1 MASEDGTGT
10 DDGHEQVDGET
21 RTTRGVNRL
30 RSPAVSKPK
39 ISKLRF
45 SQISSDFAGP
55 RTLTP
60 SNRVTSYSTFD
71 VGFQLS
77 LHVKPIQQYE
87 GMRTSQNLDPNRK
100 SDISIKL
107 EARNVVTTTT
117 TRMEQD
123 GTAISRAEILSPTGA
138 VVDVCVA
145 EDLETYEVNVAIEPV
160 QVYVAFSTIQLGM
173 LFARTYAAGL
183 RVDASKVG
191 VAAQQK
197 EMQKKDNKRSVRVSC
212 PLISGQLVDD
222 SQAGSV
228 FPLLQ
233 ATVSDLDIATGIH
246 RGKVDGD
253 DDEEEYT
260 KSMLTMRVSADS
272 MNQALVEWEPIIEPC
287 TFVVEAVVFIQ
298 PKTAAAF
305 VGDTEV
311 AISSTEALNVNITRN
326 LLLAMQTAADNWKAV
341 LAGPRLAISNME
353 TAYKLRNETSDSIT
367 LWLAKGSSEGP
378 QGNTLAT
385 GQELAFSL
393 ATRGTITS
401 GEHATIT
408 VGIPGC
414 KPQVI
419 DMDRIGSQIYRFA
432 TEFPFGSTT
441 THKKQGQKAGHR
453 RGRSSSI
460 SRNFV
465 TIACNLF
472 LDGPVKVASLRAVLF
487 VENDT
492 NDPIQLTL
500 KKPAAGVD
508 EDMPAG
514 GFIAIRPGGGCSI
527 EAHTERIWIR
537 PDARFLWATVDVPPV
552 SKDGVRT
559 EQVQAVSRA
568 INLAAG
574 ITCFATCAESTN
586 GAVSLHIMP
595 TLAIHNRLP
604 CMMNAR
610 VYRYQNAGKTECMI
624 PGQKMD
630 KLTADRQAQAWEGS
644 LWPGEASHHCFGSS
658 ADHLLLSLQ
667 IDGFSWSQPVIIESP
682 VHFVS
687 KTLELRDEK
696 RRTLTLGLD
705 NRMGTEERCWRSVAV
720 FCSCWIVNLTGLPLL
735 YSGSSSGLVE
745 LAREGHTTAAG
756 EPPDGNT
763 SSQPVLIGWQRASFK
778 VADTTAAGGT
788 IATIG
793 ETAET
798 AWSKPFSTTAIR
810 TSGVTSV
817 VEKETAKD
825 VRTPP
830 FISFKS
836 VVTTHTECRHACVS
850 SKSVPFLDLYEH
862 RQGKPAASR
871 A

>member
-1 MASEDGTGT
+1 
-10 DDGHEQVDGET
+10 
-21 RTTRGVNRL
+21 
-30 RSPAVSKPK
+30 
-39 ISKLRF
+39 
-45 SQISSDFAGP
+45 
-55 RTLTP
+55 
-60 SNRVTSYSTFD
+60 
-71 VGFQLS
+71 
-77 LHVKPIQQYE
+77 
-87 GMRTSQNLDPNRK
+87 
-100 SDISIKL
+100 
-107 EARNVVTTTT
+107 
-117 TRMEQD
+117 
-123 GTAISRAEILSPTGA
+123 
-138 VVDVCVA
+138 
-145 EDLETYEVNVAIEPV
+145 
-160 QVYVAFSTIQLGM
+160 
-173 LFARTYAAGL
+173 
-183 RVDASKVG
+183 
-191 VAAQQK
+191 
-197 EMQKKDNKRSVRVSC
+197 
-212 PLISGQLVDD
+212 
-222 SQAGSV
+222 
-228 FPLLQ
+228 
-233 ATVSDLDIATGIH
+233 
-246 RGKVDGD
+246 
-253 DDEEEYT
+253 
-260 KSMLTMRVSADS
+260 
-272 MNQALVEWEPIIEPC
+272 
-287 TFVVEAVVFIQ
+287 
-298 PKTAAAF
+298 
-305 VGDTEV
+305 
-311 AISSTEALNVNITRN
+311 
-326 LLLAMQTAADNWKAV
+326 
-341 LAGPRLAISNME
+341 ME

-624 PGQKMD
+624 PAQKMD
-630 KLTADRQAQAWEGS
+630 KLTADKQAQAWEGS

-667 IDGFSWSQPVIIESP
+667 IDGFSWSQPVVIESP

-836 VVTTHTECRHACVS
+836 VVTTHRVSPRVCLLKISSILGSIRASSGQTSSITCLVLKLLTSCVVVRKQVGGIRKKGLETDKAASGRRDMEASIAAALQMGRRRRYDICVTVALGKGKFRRTKVVRLEPQFMLHNRIVS
-850 SKSVPFLDLYEH
+850 SLVYKQHNTDFEVSLAPKSSSPVWWSDYSEDRHVCFRSAGGHSTIHCL
-862 RQGKPAASR
+862 RQ
-871 A
+871 